1 MSLNI
6 SLKVTSPYGNHMF
19 KITFGDSLFLSIKRL
34 NDYGKIGYPYN
45 NKRVTDIPSLL
56 RPISNNFIFF

>member
-1 MSLNI
+1 
-6 SLKVTSPYGNHMF
+6 MF